1 MLPLLI
7 GLLVALVAV
16 VVVANARKQKGELSD
31 SAHQLLISAFSIVV
45 TLVALAVLFRRLRG

>member
-7 GLLVALVAV
+7 GLLVALLAV
-16 VVVANARKQKGELSD
+16 VVVANSRKQKGEISD
-31 SAHQLLISAFSIVV
+31 SAHQLLISGFSIVV